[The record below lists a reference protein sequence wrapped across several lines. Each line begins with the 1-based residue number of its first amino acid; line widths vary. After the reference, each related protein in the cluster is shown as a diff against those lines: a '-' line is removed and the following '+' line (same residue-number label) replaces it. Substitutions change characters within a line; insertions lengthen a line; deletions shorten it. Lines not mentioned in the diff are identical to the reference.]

1 MLGRMSACR
10 ATHRTRRLPPEAQA
24 ETCQARAAELA
35 QAVNLS
41 SLSRGSMWSRR
52 NVRRTS
58 RAGSTR
64 TRRVRSKH
72 EAFGPSLAAVDGS
85 GYLAHSSVYLMSG
98 DVHRGGSLCPY
109 WVAVLK
115 PRISTFT

>member
-1 MLGRMSACR
+1 MLGRMFACR

-41 SLSRGSMWSRR
+41 SLSRESMWSRR

-64 TRRVRSKH
+64 TRRVRSKTRSLLGLLWRRWTDPDTSH
-72 EAFGPSLAAVDGS
+72 TPPCILCLETSTEEEAYAHTGS
-85 GYLAHSSVYLMSG
+85 RY
-98 DVHRGGSLCPY
+98 
-109 WVAVLK
+109 
-115 PRISTFT
+115 